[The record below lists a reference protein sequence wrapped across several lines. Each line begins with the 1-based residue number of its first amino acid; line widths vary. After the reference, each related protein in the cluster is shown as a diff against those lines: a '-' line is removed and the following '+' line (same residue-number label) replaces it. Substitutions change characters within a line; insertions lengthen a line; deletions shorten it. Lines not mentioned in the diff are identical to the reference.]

1 MAHLKFLPLVNSRD
15 NLVNNNSSS
24 SSNNPLPRVSSH
36 LQYNSRHQPSDST
49 GMASE
54 LCRRNVL
61 CLDLH

>member
-1 MAHLKFLPLVNSRD
+1 MAHHKSLPLV
-15 NLVNNNSSS
+15 NSSS

-49 GMASE
+49 EMAYE